1 LTEDD
6 RTPESLGPGEM
17 LSSAQLERVI
27 QRAAELQTSRENI
40 PDRLDDAEVM
50 RIGEEVGL
58 ESQHVHRA
66 LLELRAEALVPA
78 GKSESALS
86 VRLWGTGHVQ
96 ASRVVPGDVHEVQD
110 ELGGYL
116 RSAES
121 LRPVRDRPGLSIWEP
136 ASDLGSQLKRSLDFG
151 GHGFELA
158 KARRVEM
165 VIQQLESGRSLV
177 TLSADLT
184 NQRAAHAA
192 EWMVGLSVVG
202 AGATVAL
209 VLAAGLPVLL
219 VAPLA
224 AGMTL
229 AGGLAGSD
237 QTFRKRRDRVE
248 LTMHGLLDRLERGG
262 SLPWSK
268 PSIAEKISGFLESI
282 DDN

>member
-1 LTEDD
+1 MTE
-6 RTPESLGPGEM
+6 GERYPLKPRGEL

-27 QRAAELQTSRENI
+27 QRAAELQTAREDI

-66 LLELRAEALVPA
+66 LLELRAEAMVPA
-78 GKSESALS
+78 AHSEHALP
-86 VRLWGTGHVQ
+86 VRLWGTAHVQ
-96 ASRVVPGDVHEVQD
+96 TSRVVPGDVAEIEE

-121 LRPVRDRPGLSIWEP
+121 LRPVRDRGGLSIWEP

-165 VIQQLESGRSLV
+165 VVQQLESGRSLV

-184 NQRAAHAA
+184 NQRAAHAT
-192 EWMVGLSVVG
+192 EWMVGLGLVG

-209 VLAAGLPVLL
+209 VLAAGFPLLL
-219 VAPLA
+219 VVPLA
-224 AGMTL
+224 AGVSL
-229 AGGLAGSD
+229 AGGLAGADS
-237 QTFRKRRDRVE
+237 TFGKRRDRVE

-262 SLPWSK
+262 SLPMNR
-268 PSIAEKISGFLESI
+268 PSIVQKISGFLDSI
-282 DDN
+282 D